1 MGGKK
6 DQRAERAAA
15 AQMARE
21 LDQTSADDKVAR
33 LAEKQNSKPIID
45 NGEEQLFEKKLSKE
59 EKKAEAARKKAERDA
74 RKAAAAA
81 GAKEEEEEEEEEV
94 GKTPTTTVALKKS
107 KAKETKAEKV
117 LREAAELDLELEEAR
132 IAAVRLRTEKGAYMG
147 PIESGTFSL
156 SNPGGGPDLLE
167 RASYTL
173 QRGRSYGL
181 VGRNG
186 SGKSTLLKAMAS
198 RRVGAIHPAV
208 TVHYVSQEVSLTPES
223 LALRPVDVVVRADV
237 ERRLLLAELAE
248 MQQAEEAG
256 AAVDGARQQ
265 AVLEQLEN
273 LDADTCDS
281 GWTTPSCPA

>member
-74 RKAAAAA
+74 RKAAAA